1 MINNIWLI
9 GLIAGWLT
17 SIVDVTSLITIQKME
32 EYQSAA
38 LTNSDVTSYIS
49 NQITSSCQA
58 SEERLEGV
66 YLVEET
72 REFRPVDLETGKIWI
87 WKGF

>member
-1 MINNIWLI
+1 
-9 GLIAGWLT
+9 
-17 SIVDVTSLITIQKME
+17 ME

-66 YLVEET
+66 YLVET
-72 REFRPVDLETGKIWI
+72 REFRPIDLETGKI
-87 WKGF
+87 

>member
-66 YLVEET
+66 YLVET
-72 REFRPVDLETGKIWI
+72 REFRPIDLETGKIWI